1 MKGLFNFI
9 ISPINGRYNNTK
21 KVGDSELIVNTSIE
35 EFLYINRMA
44 KVIATPTGICTNIK
58 KGDIVVVHHNIFR
71 RWYDVR
77 GTERNS
83 RNYFTENLYFC
94 PLDQIYL
101 YKNKDTWV
109 TNLDY
114 CFVTPVRET
123 DGDKVEILK
132 SQQGVLKYSNDI
144 LTNLGVHKEDIVGFN
159 PMREWEFVIDGQLL
173 YCMKSKDIVIKY
185 DEYKGNETEYNPS
198 WAQSS

>member
-9 ISPINGRYNNTK
+9 ISPIDGRYNNEK
-21 KVGDSELIVNTSIE
+21 KVGDSKLVVNTSIE
-35 EFLYINRMA
+35 EFVYINRIA
-44 KVIATPTGICTNIK
+44 KVISIPTGLCTNIK

-71 RWYDVR
+71 RWYDIR
-77 GTERNS
+77 GNERNS

-101 YKNKDTWV
+101 YKQKDEWL

-114 CFVTPVRET
+114 CFVKPVRET
-123 DGDKVEILK
+123 DKSKTEILK
-132 SQQGVLKYSNDI
+132 QQKGVLKYTNDI
-144 LTNLGVHKEDIVGFN
+144 LTQLGVHKEDVIGFN
-159 PMREWEFVIDGQLL
+159 PLREWEFVIDGQLL

>member
-9 ISPINGRYNNTK
+9 ISPIDGRYNNEK
-21 KVGDSELIVNTSIE
+21 KVGDSTLIVNTNIE
-35 EFLYINRMA
+35 EFVYINRMDT
-44 KVIATPTGICTNIK
+44 VISIPAAIDTNIK

-77 GTERNS
+77 GNERNS
-83 RNYFTENLYFC
+83 RNYFTEDLYFC
-94 PLDQIYL
+94 PLEQIYL
-101 YKNKDTWV
+101 YKQNKEWI

-114 CFVTPVRET
+114 CFIKPVRET
-123 DGDKVEILK
+123 DKSKVEILK
-132 SQQGVLKYSNDI
+132 QQKGVLKYTNNI
-144 LTNLGVHKEDIVGFN
+144 LTQLDVHKEDVVGFN
-159 PMREWEFVIDGQLL
+159 PMREWEFIIDGQLL

-185 DEYKGNETEYNPS
+185 DDYKGNETEYNPS

>member
-9 ISPINGRYNNTK
+9 ISPIDGRYNNEK
-21 KVGDSELIVNTSIE
+21 KVGDSTLIVNTNIE
-35 EFLYINRMA
+35 EFVYINRMA
-44 KVIATPTGICTNIK
+44 TVISIPTAIDTNIK

-77 GTERNS
+77 GNERNS
-83 RNYFTENLYFC
+83 RNYFTEDLYFC
-94 PLDQIYL
+94 PLEQIYL
-101 YKNKDTWV
+101 YKQNKEWI

-114 CFVTPVRET
+114 CFIKPVRET
-123 DGDKVEILK
+123 DKSKVEILK
-132 SQQGVLKYSNDI
+132 QQKGVLKYTNSI
-144 LTNLGVHKEDIVGFN
+144 LTQLDVHKEDVVGFN
-159 PMREWEFVIDGQLL
+159 PMREWEFIIDGQLL

>member
-9 ISPINGRYNNTK
+9 ISPIDGRYNNEK
-21 KVGDSELIVNTSIE
+21 KVGDSTLIVNTNIE
-35 EFLYINRMA
+35 EFVYINRMA
-44 KVIATPTGICTNIK
+44 TVISIPTAIDTNIK

-77 GTERNS
+77 GNERNS
-83 RNYFTENLYFC
+83 RNYFTEDLYFC
-94 PLDQIYL
+94 PLEQIYL
-101 YKNKDTWV
+101 YKQNKEWI

-114 CFVTPVRET
+114 CFIKPVRET
-123 DGDKVEILK
+123 DKSKVEILK
-132 SQQGVLKYSNDI
+132 QQKGVLKYTNSI
-144 LTNLGVHKEDIVGFN
+144 LTQLDVHKEDVIGFN
-159 PMREWEFVIDGQLL
+159 PMREWEFIIDGQLL